1 MSEELRDLIS
11 QAAVELNP
19 ETDNQ
24 EAVEELDTDPLA
36 EDEDDLVEADIEI
49 ENEDESEA
57 DVEDETEED
66 STGGEKYTVK
76 VDGEKFEVTID
87 ELKSGYQRQADYT
100 REKQALKAE
109 IEQVE
114 QFKQQ
119 YAEQFTA
126 IEELDAAW
134 EENPVRVLSH
144 FASNTENPTQAVA
157 ELIRDLAAD
166 NKLDSQFLAI
176 FGITPEIQNEW
187 RKEAELNQLR
197 TVTQKTDTR
206 REKELQDTQMELEV
220 QKAIAEYDRQID
232 DIIDSEGFD
241 FNTKQRTAFRQ
252 DLAKYAAENE
262 LTNLKTAYKAFKFDE
277 GQRNKKLAAKTV
289 EKAKAKKATNVVTR
303 SGSGEGTPMQD
314 NSDLNSVIR
323 AALKEATGN

>member
-19 ETDNQ
+19 EMDNQ
-24 EAVEELDTDPLA
+24 EAVDELDTDPLA
-36 EDEDDLVEADIEI
+36 EDEDDLVEAYV

-57 DVEDETEED
+57 EVEDETEEE
-66 STGGEKYTVK
+66 STDGEKYTVK
-76 VDGEKFEVTID
+76 VDGEKFEVTLE
-87 ELKSGYQRQADYT
+87 ELKAGYQRQSDYT
-100 REKQALKAE
+100 RDKQALKAE

-114 QFKQQ
+114 SFKEQ

-126 IEELDAAW
+126 IEELDSAW

-187 RKEAELNQLR
+187 RKESELNQLR
-197 TVTQKTDTR
+197 TVSQKTDTR

-232 DIIDSEGFD
+232 DIIDNEGFE

-277 GQRNKKLAAKTV
+277 NQRNKKLAAKTV
-289 EKAKAKKATNVVTR
+289 EKAKAKKATNVVSR
-303 SGSGEGTPMQD
+303 SSSGEGTPMQD
-314 NSDLNSVIR
+314 NSDLSSVIR

>member
-1 MSEELRDLIS
+1 MSDELRDIIT
-11 QAAVELNP
+11 QAAEDLAP
-19 ETDNQ
+19 EVV
-24 EAVEELDTDPLA
+24 VEETVEDSEIDPLA
-36 EDEDDLVEADIEI
+36 EDEVDL
-49 ENEDESEA
+49 EDEGTEDSTEA
-57 DVEDETEED
+57 EDADETEEK
-66 STGGEKYTVK
+66 STDGEKYTVK
-76 VDGEKFEVTID
+76 VDGEKFEVSLD

-114 QFKQQ
+114 VVKQQ

-157 ELIRDLAAD
+157 ELIRDLAAE

-176 FGITPEIQNEW
+176 FGITPEIQEEW

-197 TVTQKTDTR
+197 TVSQKGNSR
-206 REKELQDTQMELEV
+206 REQELADTQMELEV
-220 QKAIAEYDRQID
+220 QKAIADYESQID
-232 DIIDSEGFD
+232 SIIDAEGFN
-241 FNTKQRTAFRQ
+241 FSAKQRAAFRQ
-252 DLAKYAAENE
+252 ELASYAAENE

-289 EKAKAKKATNVVTR
+289 EKAKAKKATNVVSR
-303 SGSGEGTPMQD
+303 SGSGEGTPMKD